1 MPLGV
6 LFIVGIAISAGALL
20 SLYHHVRV
28 LRARLT
34 ALEAQQA
41 QTLELVSSLVVDGA
55 GPDAVKQTLSAL
67 LRQLPRIP

>member
-6 LFIVGIAISAGALL
+6 LFLAGIAVSAGALL
-20 SLYHHVRV
+20 SLFHHIRM

-34 ALEAQQA
+34 ELEAQQA

-55 GPDAVKQTLSAL
+55 GPEAVKQTLSAL
-67 LRQLPRIP
+67 LRQPPRIP